1 MFNQLAALGLA
12 TLVFAAPAAAHAWDT
27 APPSSYPGAYPSTY
41 PGSYPSTNPGSYP
54 SAYPG
59 SYPSYP
65 APTYSPAPQEP
76 SGPQYSNVVYQQ
88 VLSRADYDYDGGI
101 TLAEAHAYG
110 RAEFARDDV
119 DRNGVLTRRELRG
132 PGHELARG
140 ASRGGVVTF
149 TEFDANV
156 QQRFCELD
164 HDRNGYLSS
173 YELGRPAP
181 QRGGGVSWSWR
192 WSL

>member
-12 TLVFAAPAAAHAWDT
+12 TLVTAAPAAAHAYDT
-27 APPSSYPGAYPSTY
+27 AYPSPY
-41 PGSYPSTNPGSYP
+41 PGSYPTAYP
-54 SAYPG
+54 SQ
-59 SYPSYP
+59 P
-65 APTYSPAPQEP
+65 APTYAPAPPYAPAPTYAQQP
-76 SGPQYSNVVYQQ
+76 AYSRVVYQQ

-101 TLAEAHAYG
+101 TLAEAHAFG
-110 RAEFARDDV
+110 RADFARQDV

-149 TEFDANV
+149 AEFDANV
-156 QQRFCELD
+156 RQRFYELD
-164 HDRNGYLSS
+164 LNRDGYLSS
-173 YELGRPAP
+173 HELGRPAP
-181 QRGGGVSWSWR
+181 QRNGGITWSWR